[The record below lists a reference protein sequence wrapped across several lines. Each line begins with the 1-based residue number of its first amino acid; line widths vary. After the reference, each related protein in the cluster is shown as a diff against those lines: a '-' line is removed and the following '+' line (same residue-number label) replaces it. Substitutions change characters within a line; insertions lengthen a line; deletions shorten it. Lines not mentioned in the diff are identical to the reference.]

1 MANKIEWLQLPGYI
15 AETWNPVTGCTK
27 ISEGCANCWAEKMSK
42 RMAGRYGYPISE
54 PFAVTRHRDKYRE
67 PFSWRN
73 PRMVFVCSMGDL
85 FHEDVPF
92 DLIHELFDIM
102 EDEEN
107 QKHLFLILT
116 KRARR
121 MQMFF
126 RDRYE
131 RNKGKIFENIWA
143 GVSVENQ
150 EQANNRLFYLMMT
163 NAHKLFVS
171 AEPLLGT
178 IELNDINWDN
188 YLYIDTL
195 AGLFGKQKDKQDNKL
210 DWVIVGGESGH
221 NARPM
226 HPDWVRSIRD
236 QCKKTETPFF
246 FKQWGAWRPSGDND
260 KSNINNFTWISTYGK
275 TEHPL
280 KEYFTDI
287 NAHHELMF
295 KTGKKHAG
303 RKLDGREHNEYPTVE
318 TRHCLVSVSEEKKED
333 IT

>member
-236 QCKKTETPFF
+236 QCKETGTPFF
-246 FKQWGAWRPSGDND
+246 FKQWGAWKEVGECGNPNHSEYYN
-260 KSNINNFTWISTYGK
+260 
-275 TEHPL
+275 HPKCTRL
-280 KEYFTDI
+280 NLAGNMGYHGERALYMMKV
-287 NAHHELMF
+287 
-295 KTGKKHAG
+295 GKKQAG
-303 RKLDGREHNEYPTVE
+303 RKLDGREHNEFPTVQ
-318 TRHCLVSVSEEKKED
+318 TRHSLVSEEKKED